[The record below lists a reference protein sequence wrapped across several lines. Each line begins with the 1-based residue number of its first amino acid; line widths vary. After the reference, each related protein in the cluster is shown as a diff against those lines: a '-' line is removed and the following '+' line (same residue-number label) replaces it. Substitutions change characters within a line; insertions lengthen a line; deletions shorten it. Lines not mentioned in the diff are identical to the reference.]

1 LLTYLASA
9 NHPNFT
15 YHSTLAGHL
24 APAIQL
30 SSTILSYLL
39 SVIAVLGLL
48 LLFYLD
54 VLVYV
59 ARAEE
64 VTRGEVNLSEKVVFV
79 FSLSRQVLLSG
90 VVFLK

>member
-1 LLTYLASA
+1 M
-9 NHPNFT
+9 
-15 YHSTLAGHL
+15 
-24 APAIQL
+24 
-30 SSTILSYLL
+30 
-39 SVIAVLGLL
+39 
-48 LLFYLD
+48 
-54 VLVYV
+54 YV